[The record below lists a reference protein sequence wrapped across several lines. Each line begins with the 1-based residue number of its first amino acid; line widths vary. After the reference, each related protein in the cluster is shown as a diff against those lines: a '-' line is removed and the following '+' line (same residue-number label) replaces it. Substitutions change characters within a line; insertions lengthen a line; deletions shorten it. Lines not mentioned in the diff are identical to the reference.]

1 MEVSWLNI
9 RSTGSVPIAQ
19 VALISKVHF
28 PLNVQDEPPPHGPST
43 FTTGTWY
50 TSFPAVDGDVE
61 LVGELVVGAGVTVVV
76 VVGVV
81 GAFVVVVVV
90 VVDVVCVDV
99 RLVTQMPYGML
110 FEVYFK
116 MKPTRSTPWCISC
129 LLYI

>member
-1 MEVSWLNI
+1 MSF
-9 RSTGSVPIAQ
+9 AQ

-28 PLNVQDEPPPHGPST
+28 PLNVQNEPPPHGPST

-76 VVGVV
+76 VVG
-81 GAFVVVVVV
+81 AFVVVVVVV
-90 VVDVVCVDV
+90 VVDVVWVDV

-116 MKPTRSTPWCISC
+116 MKPTRSSPWCISC